1 MSPRPRKVSDDQ
13 IFEAV
18 YRAMQRVPAA
28 ELTLAAVGREAGITA
43 SAVVQ
48 RFGSKQ
54 GLLRALN
61 ARFAKGTETMLAGI
75 RESAATPLAAI
86 RAYAECFA
94 GMIASRETLAH
105 HLGYLQLDLQDPVT
119 FRHVQRH
126 TRTTRATLAR
136 WVEEAV
142 AAGELRLVPDGGT
155 GIARAAGAAATA
167 GTAGAEGAAGAT
179 GASDD
184 SAASLA
190 RAIHTAVNGS
200 MMTYPFFREG
210 APVAWLRADLELAL
224 RPYLP
229 GAR

>member
-28 ELTLAAVGREAGITA
+28 ELTLAEVGREAGITA

-61 ARFAKGTETMLAGI
+61 ARFAKGTESMLAGL
-75 RESAATPLAAI
+75 RQAAPTPLAAI

-105 HLGYLQLDLQDPVT
+105 HLGYLQADLQDPVT

-126 TRTTRATLAR
+126 TRTTRATLTR

-142 AAGELRLVPDGGT
+142 AAGELRLVPDGRT
-155 GIARAAGAAATA
+155 GSAGSA
-167 GTAGAEGAAGAT
+167 GSAETAGAEGAAGTA
-179 GASDD
+179 GASGGT
-184 SAASLA
+184 AESLA

-229 GAR
+229 DAR